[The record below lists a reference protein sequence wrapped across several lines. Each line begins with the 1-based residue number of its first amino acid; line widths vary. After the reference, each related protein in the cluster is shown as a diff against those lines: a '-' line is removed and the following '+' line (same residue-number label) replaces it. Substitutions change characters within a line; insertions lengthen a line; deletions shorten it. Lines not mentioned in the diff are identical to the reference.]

1 MKSIINLILFCL
13 GIFLIITGLNNTD
26 FLGSTVIRVY
36 MGITCLIISLKM
48 PKGSIIIALIRL
60 NLLLLLFFFIQGD
73 NYVNNFEPMIKF
85 YGSIISILGAVMPDQ
100 YWAFF
105 LSKIFSKRQNNQ
117 SPFSRLVKMELKGS
131 TLIAVAF
138 ARILL
143 LSSGIAFTLIGLKHF
158 HQDHA
163 WGFAIYG
170 GILALLLVFLPDKT
184 LATTKKNS

>member
-13 GIFLIITGLNNTD
+13 GFFLIITGLNNTD
-26 FLGSTVIRVY
+26 ILGGTVIQVY
-36 MGITCLIISLKM
+36 VGITCLIISSKM
-48 PKGSIIIALIRL
+48 PKGAIIIALMRL
-60 NLLLLLFFFIQGD
+60 NLLLLLFFFIPGD
-73 NYVNNFEPMIKF
+73 NYVNNFEPIKF

-117 SPFSRLVKMELKGS
+117 SPFSSIVKTELKAS

-138 ARILL
+138 VRVLL

-158 HQDHA
+158 HQNYF
-163 WGFAIYG
+163 WGIVIYC
-170 GILALLLVFLPDKT
+170 GILALLSAFLPDKT
-184 LATTKKNS
+184 LATTQKK